1 MTSGSD
7 DFLPTQNV
15 WSFKSRRVE
24 LRTFEIPVVGGGTV
38 AAEAMENLWYLCTV
52 AGPDPDPDPNPRGG
66 VQLPNP

>member
-24 LRTFEIPVVGGGTV
+24 LRTFEIPVVGGVFGKLGHV
-38 AAEAMENLWYLCTV
+38 IFWQAYCCFNSENF
-52 AGPDPDPDPNPRGG
+52 
-66 VQLPNP
+66 